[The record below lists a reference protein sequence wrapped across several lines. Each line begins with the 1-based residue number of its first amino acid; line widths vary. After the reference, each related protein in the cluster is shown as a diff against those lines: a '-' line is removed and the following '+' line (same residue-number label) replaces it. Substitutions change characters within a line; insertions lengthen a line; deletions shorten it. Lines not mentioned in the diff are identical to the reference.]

1 MRKTLF
7 TILLIVAGLAL
18 TACSSKDASV
28 VEAKEFKQEI
38 YIDSSTLMDDTT
50 SSAFYMPKPEKPLV
64 CCSKSDH

>member
-7 TILLIVAGLAL
+7 TILLIITGLTL
-18 TACSSKDASV
+18 TACSNKNVPV
-28 VEAKEFKQEI
+28 VKTKEFKQEI
-38 YIDSSTLMDDTT
+38 YIDSSTLMDGTT

>member
-1 MRKTLF
+1 MEVKKEQSNND
-7 TILLIVAGLAL
+7 TIGFV
-18 TACSSKDASV
+18 KDISV
-28 VEAKEFKQEI
+28 VETKEFKQEI

>member
-7 TILLIVAGLAL
+7 TILLIVAGLTL
-18 TACSSKDASV
+18 TACSNKNVSV
-28 VEAKEFKQEI
+28 VETKEFKQEI
-38 YIDSSTLMDDTT
+38 YIDSSTLMNDSA

>member
-7 TILLIVAGLAL
+7 TVLLIITGLTL
-18 TACSSKDASV
+18 TACSNKDISV
-28 VEAKEFKQEI
+28 VEKKEFKQEI
-38 YIDSSTLMDDTT
+38 YIDSSKLMDDTT

>member
-7 TILLIVAGLAL
+7 TVLLIVAGLTL
-18 TACSSKDASV
+18 SACSNKDISV

-38 YIDSSTLMDDTT
+38 YIDSSTLMNDSA